1 MTENTTSVAEL
12 HFDHEVWTFELKS
25 WREEL
30 KILERYL
37 TKIQHSKLSREATS
51 ELERFQNQFIR
62 HKEVVHDLINE
73 ASSNEKYLVHNNDI
87 FTSDEMRKVKMEEHA
102 VLEDQIQTARKI
114 YSDLKSNF
122 RNWLVSRL

>member
-12 HFDHEVWTFELKS
+12 HFDHEVWTFELKA

-30 KILERYL
+30 KILEKYL
-37 TKIQHSKLSREATS
+37 TRIQHGKLSKEATS
-51 ELERFQNQFIR
+51 ELERFQNQFIC

-87 FTSDEMRKVKMEEHA
+87 FTSDEIRQIKMEEHA
-102 VLEDQIQTARKI
+102 QLEDQIQTARKI
-114 YSDLKSNF
+114 YFDLKSNF